1 MPINRSIEDLPRATP
16 EGGRP
21 PSKNPWL
28 AQAVAEK
35 WAELNPDEQ
44 LDHALPDAGP
54 WRASYAAVRCDRAL
68 WYRMRGI
75 EAANPPG
82 LAAIWRMNQ
91 GTLVHDSIQ
100 GIIHDIWP
108 DAEVEL
114 IVDLNPA
121 GIPGSAHADIVIK
134 HNGKRIVVEMKTV
147 GGFQF
152 KSASFPFKGVT
163 KGPKE
168 YHIIQPAVINA
179 ALGADG
185 VIVLY
190 IAQENVSA
198 QVARSNQLDE
208 VGKFAAEWHY
218 STEELK
224 PVVEA
229 EAARAERIIL
239 QAGSD
244 TPPRRLLETSEAP
257 TGAVITDPSTGG
269 YVVTDQSGR
278 GIIDTG
284 QYWFCGYCDHRDQ
297 CIEDGA

>member
-21 PSKNPWL
+21 PSKNHWL
-28 AQAVAEK
+28 ATGIAEK
-35 WAELNPDEQ
+35 WAELNPDEH
-44 LDHALPDAGP
+44 LDHALPEAGP

-82 LAAIWRMNQ
+82 LAAIWRMAQ

-100 GIIHDIWP
+100 GIVDEIWP
-108 DAEVEL
+108 GAEIEL
-114 IVDLNPA
+114 VVDLNVI
-121 GIPGSAHADIVIK
+121 GIPGSAHADIVIQ
-134 HNGKRIVVEMKTV
+134 HQGKRIVVEMKTV

-152 KSASFPFKGVT
+152 KQSSFPFKGVV

-198 QVARSNQLDE
+198 DVARSNQLDE
-208 VGKFAAEWHY
+208 VSKFASEWHY
-218 STEELK
+218 STAELQ
-224 PVVEA
+224 PVVDA
-229 EAARAERIIL
+229 EVARAQRIIL
-239 QAGSD
+239 QAEND
-244 TPPRRLLETSEAP
+244 KPPRRLLETSEAAP
-257 TGAVITDPSTGG
+257 GAVITDPTTGG
-269 YVVTDQSGR
+269 WVVTEADGK
-278 GIIDTG
+278 GITDTG
-284 QYWFCGYCDHRDQ
+284 RYWFCGYCDHRDK